1 MNAVNH
7 NYCTS
12 VSLFILSQKCYAIAL
27 LQSGLK
33 KMCENLP
40 HRCCQFPKTSWKENV
55 LFRDFAKNLRKN
67 VLFVKMCCNN
77 DFSDFIDVSRK
88 YFLPNS
94 EDSCSNVFLWQK
106 LLILPPGKPTH
117 THIRSFS
124 CCPSPYHIISLFV
137 FFTNILNK
145 LLNLLSWSPPPQV

>member
-1 MNAVNH
+1 MLPISKNELERK
-7 NYCTS
+7 CS
-12 VSLFILSQKCYAIAL
+12 FSEFRQKSSQKCAF
-27 LQSGLK
+27 
-33 KMCENLP
+33 
-40 HRCCQFPKTSWKENV
+40 RENV
-55 LFRDFAKNLRKN
+55 LQQRLY
-67 VLFVKMCCNN
+67 
-77 DFSDFIDVSRK
+77 SDFIEVSRK

-145 LLNLLSWSPPPQV
+145 LLNLLSWSPPPPPSLILR

>member
-94 EDSCSNVFLWQK
+94 NSHPTFPFSEDSCSNVFLCQK
-106 LLILPPGKPTH
+106 WLILPQGNLH
-117 THIRSFS
+117 TYTQLLMLSVAISFYITFCIFYEYS
-124 CCPSPYHIISLFV
+124 E
-137 FFTNILNK
+137 
-145 LLNLLSWSPPPQV
+145 